1 MTNTKR
7 YDIVFWSKVEDY
19 PFSPA
24 GEISLQGTKKHN
36 HFIEVLYFGMWIS
49 LVLVRI
55 FYCAKKKMMEVFL
68 IKELTINEG
77 IRAKEVRLISDS
89 GEQLGIVAYDDALSD
104 ALDQGLDLVLMS
116 PNAKPPVCKIMDY
129 GKYRFEQSKREKE
142 AKKKQ
147 NVIEIKEV
155 RLSPSIEEHDINVRV
170 KNARKFLKQ
179 GNKVKVSIRF
189 KGRQM
194 AHTKLGFGVMNDFAQ
209 RLGDECVVETRPKLE
224 GRNMMM
230 MLSADVKKK

>member
-1 MTNTKR
+1 
-7 YDIVFWSKVEDY
+7 
-19 PFSPA
+19 
-24 GEISLQGTKKHN
+24 
-36 HFIEVLYFGMWIS
+36 
-49 LVLVRI
+49 
-55 FYCAKKKMMEVFL
+55 MEVFL
-68 IKELTINEG
+68 IKELTINDD
-77 IRAKEVRLISDS
+77 IRAKEVRLISES
-89 GEQLGIVAYDDALSD
+89 GDQLGVKPLEDAKNEAY
-104 ALDQGLDLVLMS
+104 DQGLDLVLMS
-116 PNAKPPVCKIMDY
+116 PGAKPPVCKIMDY

-142 AKKKQ
+142 ARKKQ

-194 AHTKLGFGVMNDFAQ
+194 AHTKLGFEVMNDFAK
-209 RLGDECVVETRPKLE
+209 RLEEDCIVETKPKLD

-230 MLSADVKKK
+230 MLAVDTKKK

>member
-1 MTNTKR
+1 L
-7 YDIVFWSKVEDY
+7 FA
-19 PFSPA
+19 F
-24 GEISLQGTKKHN
+24 L
-36 HFIEVLYFGMWIS
+36 L
-49 LVLVRI
+49 
-55 FYCAKKKMMEVFL
+55 CAKNLMEVFL
-68 IKELTINEG
+68 IKELTINED
-77 IRAKEVRLISDS
+77 IRAAEVRLISS
-89 GEQLGIVAYDDALSD
+89 TGEQMGVVPLEEALNNAFD
-104 ALDQGLDLVLMS
+104 EGFDLVMIS
-116 PNAKPPVCKIMDY
+116 PDAKPPVCKIMDY

-170 KNARKFLKQ
+170 KNTQKFLKQ

-194 AHTKLGFGVMNDFAQ
+194 AHTKLGFDVMNDFAK
-209 RLGDECVVETRPKLE
+209 RLEEDCVVESKPKLE

-230 MLSADVKKK
+230 MLSAEVKKK

>member
-1 MTNTKR
+1 
-7 YDIVFWSKVEDY
+7 
-19 PFSPA
+19 
-24 GEISLQGTKKHN
+24 
-36 HFIEVLYFGMWIS
+36 
-49 LVLVRI
+49 
-55 FYCAKKKMMEVFL
+55 MEVFL

-77 IRAKEVRLISDS
+77 IRAAEVRLISDN
-89 GEQLGIVAYDDALSD
+89 GDQLGVLPLEDAMSM
-104 ALDQGLDLVLMS
+104 ALDKGLDLVLMS
-116 PNAKPPVCKIMDY
+116 PGAKPPVCKIMDY

-142 AKKKQ
+142 ARKKQ

-155 RLSPSIEEHDINVRV
+155 RLSPSIEEHDINVRI

-194 AHTKLGFGVMNDFAQ
+194 AHTKLGFDVMNNFAK
-209 RLGDECVVETRPKLE
+209 RLGDECIVETRPKLE

-230 MLSADVKKK
+230 MLAVDTKKK

>member
-1 MTNTKR
+1 
-7 YDIVFWSKVEDY
+7 
-19 PFSPA
+19 
-24 GEISLQGTKKHN
+24 
-36 HFIEVLYFGMWIS
+36 
-49 LVLVRI
+49 
-55 FYCAKKKMMEVFL
+55 MEVFL

-77 IRAKEVRLISDS
+77 IRAKEVRLVSDT
-89 GEQLGIVAYDDALSD
+89 GEQLGIQSLEDAQNS
-104 ALDQGLDLVLMS
+104 AMDQGLDLVMMS

-170 KNARKFLKQ
+170 RNTLKFLKQ

-194 AHTKLGFGVMNDFAQ
+194 AHTKLGFDVMNAFAQ
-209 RLGDECVVETRPKLE
+209 RLEGECVVETRPKLD

>member
-1 MTNTKR
+1 MCLFAFLLCVKN
-7 YDIVFWSKVEDY
+7 
-19 PFSPA
+19 
-24 GEISLQGTKKHN
+24 L
-36 HFIEVLYFGMWIS
+36 
-49 LVLVRI
+49 
-55 FYCAKKKMMEVFL
+55 MEVFL
-68 IKELTINEG
+68 IKELTINED
-77 IRAKEVRLISDS
+77 IRAAEVRLISS
-89 GEQLGIVAYDDALSD
+89 TGEQMGVVPLEDALNNAYDQS
-104 ALDQGLDLVLMS
+104 LDLVMIS
-116 PNAKPPVCKIMDY
+116 PDAKPPVCKIMDY

-170 KNARKFLKQ
+170 KNALKFLKQ

-194 AHTKLGFGVMNDFAQ
+194 AHTKLGFDVMNDFAS
-209 RLGDECVVETRPKLE
+209 RLDGECIVESKPKLD

>member
-1 MTNTKR
+1 
-7 YDIVFWSKVEDY
+7 
-19 PFSPA
+19 
-24 GEISLQGTKKHN
+24 
-36 HFIEVLYFGMWIS
+36 
-49 LVLVRI
+49 
-55 FYCAKKKMMEVFL
+55 MEVFL
-68 IKELTINEG
+68 IKELIINEG
-77 IRAKEVRLISDS
+77 IRTDEVRLISDN
-89 GEQLGIVAYDDALSD
+89 GDQLGVQPLAEALSS
-104 ALDQGLDLVLMS
+104 AYDQGLDLVMMS

-142 AKKKQ
+142 ARKKQ

-170 KNARKFLKQ
+170 KNALKFLKQ

-194 AHTKLGFGVMNDFAQ
+194 AHTKLGFDVMNRFAE
-209 RLGDECVVETRPKLE
+209 RLEGECVVETRPKLD

-230 MLSADVKKK
+230 MLAVDAKKK

>member
-1 MTNTKR
+1 
-7 YDIVFWSKVEDY
+7 
-19 PFSPA
+19 
-24 GEISLQGTKKHN
+24 
-36 HFIEVLYFGMWIS
+36 
-49 LVLVRI
+49 
-55 FYCAKKKMMEVFL
+55 MEVFL

-77 IRAKEVRLISDS
+77 IRAEEVRLISSTGD
-89 GEQLGIVAYDDALSD
+89 QLGVLPLQEALNNAY
-104 ALDQGLDLVLMS
+104 DQGLDLVLMS
-116 PNAKPPVCKIMDY
+116 PGAKPPVCKIMDY

-142 AKKKQ
+142 ARKKQ

-194 AHTKLGFGVMNDFAQ
+194 AHTKLGFDVMNDFAK
-209 RLGDECVVETRPKLE
+209 RLEDECVVETRPKLD

-230 MLSADVKKK
+230 MLAVDTKKK

>member
-1 MTNTKR
+1 
-7 YDIVFWSKVEDY
+7 
-19 PFSPA
+19 
-24 GEISLQGTKKHN
+24 
-36 HFIEVLYFGMWIS
+36 
-49 LVLVRI
+49 
-55 FYCAKKKMMEVFL
+55 MEVFL

-77 IRAKEVRLISDS
+77 IRAAEVRLISDN
-89 GEQLGIVAYDDALSD
+89 GDQLGVLPLEDAMNK
-104 ALDQGLDLVLMS
+104 ALDQGLDLVMMS
-116 PNAKPPVCKIMDY
+116 PGAKPPVCKIMDY

-142 AKKKQ
+142 ARKKQ

-194 AHTKLGFGVMNDFAQ
+194 AHTKLGFDVMNNFAK
-209 RLGDECVVETRPKLE
+209 RLEDECVVETRPKLE

-230 MLSADVKKK
+230 MLTVDTKKK

>member
-1 MTNTKR
+1 M
-7 YDIVFWSKVEDY
+7 F
-19 PFSPA
+19 
-24 GEISLQGTKKHN
+24 H
-36 HFIEVLYFGMWIS
+36 
-49 LVLVRI
+49 
-55 FYCAKKKMMEVFL
+55 
-68 IKELTINEG
+68 IKELTINED
-77 IRAKEVRLISDS
+77 IRAKEVRLISSTGDQMGVLS
-89 GEQLGIVAYDDALSD
+89 LEEALSNAYDE
-104 ALDQGLDLVLMS
+104 GLDLVLMS
-116 PNAKPPVCKIMDY
+116 PNADPPVCKIMDY
-129 GKYRFEQSKREKE
+129 GKYRFEQAKREKE

-194 AHTKLGFGVMNDFAQ
+194 AHTKLGFDVMNDFAK
-209 RLGDECVVETRPKLE
+209 RLEEDCVVESKPKLD

-230 MLSADVKKK
+230 MLAVDTKKK

>member
-1 MTNTKR
+1 
-7 YDIVFWSKVEDY
+7 
-19 PFSPA
+19 
-24 GEISLQGTKKHN
+24 
-36 HFIEVLYFGMWIS
+36 
-49 LVLVRI
+49 
-55 FYCAKKKMMEVFL
+55 MEVFL
-68 IKELTINEG
+68 IKELTINED
-77 IRAKEVRLISDS
+77 IRTKEVRLISSNGD
-89 GEQLGIVAYDDALSD
+89 QLGVIPYKEALTKAYDD
-104 ALDQGLDLVLMS
+104 GLDLVLMS

-155 RLSPSIEEHDINVRV
+155 RLSPSIEEHDINVRI

-194 AHTKLGFGVMNDFAQ
+194 AHTKLGFEVMTNFAK
-209 RLGDECVVETRPKLE
+209 RLEGECVVESRPKLD

-230 MLSADVKKK
+230 MLAVDTKKK

>member
-1 MTNTKR
+1 
-7 YDIVFWSKVEDY
+7 
-19 PFSPA
+19 
-24 GEISLQGTKKHN
+24 
-36 HFIEVLYFGMWIS
+36 
-49 LVLVRI
+49 
-55 FYCAKKKMMEVFL
+55 MEVFL
-68 IKELTINEG
+68 IKELTINED
-77 IRAKEVRLISDS
+77 IRAEEVRLVSDT
-89 GEQLGIVAYDDALSD
+89 GDQLGVLPLEEALNK
-104 ALDQGLDLVLMS
+104 AFDQGLDLVLMS
-116 PNAKPPVCKIMDY
+116 PSAKPPVCKIMDY

-170 KNARKFLKQ
+170 KNTRKFLKQ

-194 AHTKLGFGVMNDFAQ
+194 AHTKLGFDVMNDFAK
-209 RLGDECVVETRPKLE
+209 RLEDECVVETRPKLD

-230 MLSADVKKK
+230 MLAVDTKKK

>member
-1 MTNTKR
+1 
-7 YDIVFWSKVEDY
+7 
-19 PFSPA
+19 
-24 GEISLQGTKKHN
+24 
-36 HFIEVLYFGMWIS
+36 
-49 LVLVRI
+49 
-55 FYCAKKKMMEVFL
+55 MEVFL

-77 IRAKEVRLISDS
+77 IRAAEVRLISDT
-89 GEQLGIVAYDDALSD
+89 GDQLGVLPLEEALNK
-104 ALDQGLDLVLMS
+104 AFDQGLDLVLMS
-116 PNAKPPVCKIMDY
+116 PGAKPPVCKIMDY

-142 AKKKQ
+142 ARKKQ

-194 AHTKLGFGVMNDFAQ
+194 AHTKLGFDVMNDFAK
-209 RLGDECVVETRPKLE
+209 RLEDECVVETRPKLD

-230 MLSADVKKK
+230 MLAVDTKKK